1 MTIRHPSTL
10 AIVRVAI
17 VMPMLLVGAAVAAG
31 QDAGDADDRKPA
43 TSAPAT
49 KERLRQTDLSTFGGS
64 GAGGA
69 VIGSTGSRG
78 SRLNEARCEMI
89 ISVVGDIAPDW
100 ADTLRSQYVE
110 NPSVFSESIRPYAR
124 RIMGLG
130 MLRERNPEL
139 YALRVAELALKR
151 GLREK
156 AIEYHRMK
164 AANDDSIDLLAME
177 TIIRDLSKESIDLE
191 LRARAMELAALA
203 EAVKEM
209 KNLLLQETTVREA
222 RIDALAESLL
232 SAPPEGASFDEA
244 LNSLPSPPVSRRPG
258 LRGSTSAASQVET
271 SE

>member
-1 MTIRHPSTL
+1 MVLPI
-10 AIVRVAI
+10 
-17 VMPMLLVGAAVAAG
+17 LLFGAAFAG
-31 QDAGDADDRKPA
+31 AQDAGSKEGRKTTASPPA
-43 TSAPAT
+43 A
-49 KERLRQTDLSTFGGS
+49 KERLRQTDVSTFGG
-64 GAGGA
+64 AGTDRA
-69 VIGSTGSRG
+69 VIGSAGSRG
-78 SRLNEARCEMI
+78 GRLSEARCEMI

-100 ADTLRSQYVE
+100 ADTLRSQYAE

-156 AIEYHRMK
+156 AVEYHRMK
-164 AANDDSIDLLAME
+164 AANGDSIDLLAME
-177 TIIRDLSKESIDLE
+177 SIIRDLSKESIDLE

-209 KNLLLQETTVREA
+209 KNLLLQETTVRQA

-232 SAPPEGASFDEA
+232 STPPEGPSFNEA
-244 LNSLPSPPVSRRPG
+244 LDSLPNPAASNRSG
-258 LRGSTSAASQVET
+258 LRGAKSAATQVET

>member
-1 MTIRHPSTL
+1 MVLP
-10 AIVRVAI
+10 V
-17 VMPMLLVGAAVAAG
+17 LLVGAAAAAG
-31 QDAGDADDRKPA
+31 QDAGEEDGRKTTASPPA
-43 TSAPAT
+43 ARSAPAT
-49 KERLRQTDLSTFGGS
+49 TNRVRKPGLSTFSASGTGGS
-64 GAGGA
+64 
-69 VIGSTGSRG
+69 VIGSTGSKG
-78 SRLNEARCEMI
+78 SRFNEARCEMI

-110 NPSVFSESIRPYAR
+110 NPAVFSESIRPYAR
-124 RIMGLG
+124 RLTGLG

-156 AIEYHRMK
+156 AMEYHRMK
-164 AANDDSIDLLAME
+164 AANEASIDLLAME
-177 TIIRDLSKESIDLE
+177 SIIRDLSKESVDLE

-209 KNLLLQETTVREA
+209 KNLLLQETTVRQA

-232 SAPPEGASFDEA
+232 STPPEGTSFNEA
-244 LNSLPSPPVSRRPG
+244 LDSLPGPPVSRPSG
-258 LRGSTSAASQVET
+258 LRGSKSAASKVET